1 MNLERSRGIRRA
13 SWIAIIGNGVLAVLK
28 IGGGLFA
35 GSLAVVG
42 DGVDSFSDIISSV
55 ISLFAAV
62 IIAKPADPEHPYGHH
77 RAETIATSLL
87 AFIMFFVGFELIQNS
102 IRGLVTPEEKEIPKI
117 LALWITG
124 FSILGKTGL
133 ALYLRL
139 YGKRIRSTMLTANGK
154 NMQNDVLISLGVLS
168 GLLFA
173 VFFAAPIVDSILA
186 AAIGLWV
193 IISSVRIFLEINTEL
208 MEGIEDPSV
217 YEEILKAVEDT
228 QGAVNPHRTRVR
240 KLASCYI
247 IDLDIEVDGGKTV
260 DEAHD
265 IALRVEETIKDRID
279 NIYDIIVH
287 IEPKGNYEETEK
299 YGVSR
304 DS

>member
-1 MNLERSRGIRRA
+1 MNLERSSGMRTA
-13 SWIAIIGNGVLAVLK
+13 SWIAIIGNGLLAILK

-87 AFIMFFVGFELIQNS
+87 AFIMFFVGVELIQNS
-102 IRGLVTPEEKEIPKI
+102 VRGIITPEQKEIPKTI
-117 LALWITG
+117 ALWITG
-124 FSILGKTGL
+124 LSIIGKTGL
-133 ALYLRL
+133 AVYLRIF
-139 YGKRIRSTMLTANGK
+139 GKRIRSTMLAANGK
-154 NMQNDVLISLGVLS
+154 NMQNDVLISFGVLI

-173 VFFAAPIVDSILA
+173 VFLEAPIVDSVLA
-186 AAIGLWV
+186 AAIGVWV
-193 IISSVRIFLEINTEL
+193 IISAIRIFLEINTEL
-208 MEGIEDPSV
+208 MEGIEDKSV

-228 QGAVNPHRTRVR
+228 DGAVNPHRTRVR
-240 KLASCYI
+240 MLASCYV
-247 IDLDIEVDGGKTV
+247 IDLDIEVDGNKTV

-265 IALRVEETIKDRID
+265 IAVKVEKTIKERIE
-279 NIYDIIVH
+279 NIYDIIIHV
-287 IEPKGNYEETEK
+287 EPRGNYEEAEK

-304 DS
+304 ES

>member
-1 MNLERSRGIRRA
+1 MNLERSRGIRTA
-13 SWIAIIGNGVLAVLK
+13 SWIAIVGNAFLAFLK
-28 IGGGLFA
+28 IAGGLFS

-62 IIAKPADPEHPYGHH
+62 IIAKPADPKHPYGHH

-87 AFIMFFVGFELIQNS
+87 AFIMFFVGVELIQSSVGGIIN
-102 IRGLVTPEEKEIPKI
+102 PEDKEVPRA

-124 FSILGKTGL
+124 LSILGKTGL
-133 ALYLRL
+133 ALYLRIC
-139 YGKRIRSTMLTANGK
+139 GKRIESSMLAANGK
-154 NMQNDVLISLGVLS
+154 NMQNDVLISSGVLI

-173 VFFAAPIVDSILA
+173 VFFTAPIVDSILA
-186 AAIGLWV
+186 VAIGLWV
-193 IISSVRIFLEINTEL
+193 IVSAVRIFLDINTEL
-208 MEGIEDPSV
+208 MEGIEDRSV
-217 YEEILKAVEDT
+217 YEDILKAVEDT

-240 KLASCYI
+240 KLSSCYV
-247 IDLDIEVDGGKTV
+247 IDLDIEVDGKKTV
-260 DEAHD
+260 DEAHA
-265 IALRVEETIKDRID
+265 IAVKVEETIKDRIE

-287 IEPKGNYEETEK
+287 VEPKGNYEESEK